1 MREDT
6 MNTVTLNEALLAT
19 VAGEV
24 VIYNYDSKTRRYAVP
39 QYSSPISHHPI
50 YHMALTGR

>member
-1 MREDT
+1 

-24 VIYNYDSKTRRYAVP
+24 VIYNYDSKTREYLSTSTEYLAV
-39 QYSSPISHHPI
+39 
-50 YHMALTGR
+50 